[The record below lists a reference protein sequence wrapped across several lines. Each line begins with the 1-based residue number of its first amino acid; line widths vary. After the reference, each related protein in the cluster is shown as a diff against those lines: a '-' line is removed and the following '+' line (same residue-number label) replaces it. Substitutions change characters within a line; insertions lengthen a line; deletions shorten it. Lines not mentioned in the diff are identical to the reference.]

1 MSNTLDKKVNF
12 IILFLFR
19 FVGSLLRAAVVWARH
34 ATLPWWGRERCVTS
48 PNNGCDRLA
57 QLVERRT
64 SVREVSGS
72 SPDRTNTQG
81 LKITEE
87 NMLPL
92 Q

>member
-1 MSNTLDKKVNF
+1 MQFYGTRINLVHFN
-12 IILFLFR
+12 
-19 FVGSLLRAAVVWARH
+19 
-34 ATLPWWGRERCVTS
+34 REIELEISITA
-48 PNNGCDRLA
+48 DRLA

>member
-1 MSNTLDKKVNF
+1 MREGSPYVQILTLLYTIFNGKGNLIPTWKLVP
-12 IILFLFR
+12 
-19 FVGSLLRAAVVWARH
+19 
-34 ATLPWWGRERCVTS
+34 LPHSTS
-48 PNNGCDRLA
+48 FTADRLA

-87 NMLPL
+87 NVLPL
-92 Q
+92 